1 MIRRGGSGRHDD
13 GRSLSRY
20 SREGDV
26 FDTVFSVLTSVFAS
40 TVGGLAEGSRANHAR
55 PIAYGSS
62 RPRTVVTAWPVVA
75 SLEAAVAH
83 RTADVVDNAAFLV
96 VDQARNML
104 DVPIPFGASNIDVPQ

>member
-26 FDTVFSVLTSVFAS
+26 FDTVFSVLASIFAS
-40 TVGGLAEGSRANHAR
+40 TVGGLTEGSRANHAR
-55 PIAYGSS
+55 PIAYGSGQ
-62 RPRTVVTAWPVVA
+62 PRTEAAAWPVTA
-75 SLEAAVAH
+75 SLEVTVAH

-96 VDQARNML
+96 GDQERDMFGF
-104 DVPIPFGASNIDVPQ
+104 PIPAGAPNIDIPQ